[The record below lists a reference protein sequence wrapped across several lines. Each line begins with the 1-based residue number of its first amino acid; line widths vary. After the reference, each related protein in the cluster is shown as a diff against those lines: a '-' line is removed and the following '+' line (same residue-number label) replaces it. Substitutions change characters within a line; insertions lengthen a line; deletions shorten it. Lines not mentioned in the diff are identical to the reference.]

1 MTILLI
7 SDIILLVS
15 DFSGGLLM
23 NRKYKKNSSV
33 HLQIVLKKA
42 VKVINSNIGK
52 DFKGKGLTS
61 AQFSVL
67 DVLYSKGEMTISSL
81 IEKVLSTSGNMTDFL
96 KNMERNGWLRRK
108 ISSNDRRAYVV
119 GLTEEGKK
127 LFEDILPV
135 HMQEIEN
142 VYSVLTDEEKK
153 ELIRILKK
161 FKYL

>member
-1 MTILLI
+1 
-7 SDIILLVS
+7 
-15 DFSGGLLM
+15 M

-52 DFKGKGLTS
+52 DFKEKGLTS

-81 IEKVLSTSGNMTDFL
+81 IEKVLSTSGNMTVIL

-108 ISSNDRRAYVV
+108 ISTIDRRAYVV

-135 HMQEIEN
+135 HIQEIEN

>member
-1 MTILLI
+1 
-7 SDIILLVS
+7 
-15 DFSGGLLM
+15 M

-81 IEKVLSTSGNMTDFL
+81 IEKVLSTSGNMTVIL

-108 ISSNDRRAYVV
+108 ISTIDRRAYVV